1 VRDTLAS
8 PTTARFMGLELEV
21 LPDVLVPREETELLC
36 RASFDILR
44 ARPAPQIVID
54 MCCGAGNLACA
65 VACEFPDA
73 IVFGSD
79 LTDNCVGA
87 ARRNVER
94 LGLVG
99 SVQVFQGDLFEG
111 LRRADLAGRADLVI
125 CNPPYISTAR
135 LAGEKAHLL
144 EAEPREAFDGGPY
157 GLSIHQ
163 RVIAEAPRYLKSDG
177 WLALEF
183 GAGQHRQIAAL
194 LKRAGGFEEPDILD
208 DEAGIPRAVRAK
220 RRDASS

>member
-1 VRDTLAS
+1 MKNTLAS

-73 IVFGSD
+73 IIFGSD

-99 SVQVFQGDLFEG
+99 RVQVFQGDLFEG

-125 CNPPYISTAR
+125 CTRPTYRRRASLARRRTSWKPNRGRRSTAGHTGSR
-135 LAGEKAHLL
+135 STRGSSRRRRAISSRTAGSRWNSA
-144 EAEPREAFDGGPY
+144 
-157 GLSIHQ
+157 
-163 RVIAEAPRYLKSDG
+163 
-177 WLALEF
+177 
-183 GAGQHRQIAAL
+183 
-194 LKRAGGFEEPDILD
+194 RASTGRSQPC
-208 DEAGIPRAVRAK
+208 
-220 RRDASS
+220 